1 MIHVY
6 TIRVSYISFYEMM
19 HVLYASSTLTG
30 DPHPSNPSEKMAEH
44 EHFLLDL
51 LKKIGQLHLNPAF
64 FFNPQNQTMVSVN
77 SKKPSRDAS
86 LGPQVK

>member
-1 MIHVY
+1 MYIMIHVY
-6 TIRVSYISFYEMM
+6 TVRIIY
-19 HVLYASSTLTG
+19 TG

-51 LKKIGQLHLNPAF
+51 LKIGQLHLKPVF